1 MTVRRT
7 ASFTTTAALIGVIA
21 VAGSATTASAAGEID
36 GLYSVDSESS
46 GQFLQLDK
54 SDASATPVGASSALY
69 EFDAVEV
76 VDGLGYAVGVILG
89 PDDQTGDDDVLAVFT
104 WNITTGAVLTAV
116 PLTAALPINGVYA
129 LDTRLDGVLLTYAE
143 FENGDNDIDSIASVN
158 PVTGLT
164 TPLID
169 LDLVDDSRIFEGIA
183 TNPVDGITYA
193 LADYDDGLPAAS
205 PIDFGTGLI
214 GDSIIYEEVA
224 TSIGGGYFVE
234 GDFDAT
240 GVLWFTYSGAGVSR
254 TNAPVEVAVEATEL
268 GDPDIVSKAITV
280 GSISPAAPAPEPELA
295 ATGLSAESTSIIGAA
310 LALTVLGA
318 ALIMVRRPR
327 RS

>member
-1 MTVRRT
+1 MTFRR
-7 ASFTTTAALIGVIA
+7 AAALTTTIALIGLLA
-21 VAGSATTASAAGEID
+21 VTGAATSATAAGEVD
-36 GLYSVDSESS
+36 GLYSVDGETD

-54 SDASATPVGASSALY
+54 TDATPTPVGTATALY
-69 EFDAVEV
+69 EFDAIEV
-76 VDGLGYAVGVILG
+76 VDGVGYAIGLIFG

-104 WNITTGAVLTAV
+104 WNITTGAVLTTV
-116 PLTAALPINGVYA
+116 PLTGALPINGVYA

-169 LDLVDDSRIFEGIA
+169 LDLVEDGRIFEGIA

-193 LADYDDGLPAAS
+193 LADYDDSLPAAS

-214 GDSIIYEEVA
+214 GDSIIYEEIAA
-224 TSIGGGYFVE
+224 TIGGGYIVE

-254 TNAPVEVAVEATEL
+254 TNAPIEVAVEATEL
-268 GDPDIVSKAITV
+268 GDPDINGKAITV

-295 ATGLSAESTSIIGAA
+295 ATGLASDAAPLVGAA
-310 LALTVLGA
+310 A
-318 ALIMVRRPR
+318 ALLTLGGLLVLARRPR